1 MMLGRSKITSRL
13 EVGGVAG
20 ATDLSELTVDEL
32 AVEIPSFLVRNISLR
47 SSYQFGEMAPG
58 PCSLNERKL

>member
-13 EVGGVAG
+13 EVGEAAG
-20 ATDLSELTVDEL
+20 ATDPSERTVEEL
-32 AVEIPSFLVRNISLR
+32 AVEIPNFLVRNILSR